1 MARDLT
7 SEELA
12 ILQTHAAA
20 GGRIAYYTALQSF
33 DNDYAGL
40 SRSGLA
46 ASRHT
51 KLELAGFGAT
61 NRMTG
66 SSHSKTF
73 VPGAT

>member
-1 MARDLT
+1 LARDLT

-40 SRSGLA
+40 SRTGLA
-46 ASRHT
+46 AVRHEN
-51 KLELAGFGAT
+51 LDLAGFCTT

-66 SSHSKTF
+66 LSPKQT
-73 VPGAT
+73 